1 MASPLVLVYNISGSG
16 FITLPIVNG
25 TITSINWGDGTT
37 NTSVSHNYGSTGTYT
52 VQILGTGIT
61 TFDYRTGTG
70 QGFLGQCTSF
80 GSIGLINAS
89 NMFYNCQNLTVAPVY
104 LPPSITNISSMFQ
117 NVFGFNG
124 DISGWNTSNVTNM
137 SNMFYGVSS
146 FNQDIGGWD
155 TSNVTNMTNMFV
167 GANSFNQY
175 IGGWNVS
182 NVTTMSGMLDGTA
195 LSTNNYNALL
205 NGWATQTVQPNVTL
219 GVAGLIYT
227 SAGAGGRDTLTSAPN
242 NWNITG
248 DTSALVFVYNIT
260 VSSFTLTLP
269 INTGSITSINW
280 GDGTTNTLK
289 THTYANSGTY
299 TVQILGNGIN
309 TFNYS
314 TGTGQEY
321 LTSCTDFGSFGL
333 VDASNM
339 FYNCSNLTAVPATL
353 SSIYIM
359 SGMFQNASRFN
370 GNISGWNTTNVT
382 DMNNMFNGATA
393 FNQNIGGWN
402 TTNVYNMINMFNG
415 ATSFN
420 QNIGGWI
427 ISNVRFMGAMLNGT
441 ALSTTNYDAL
451 LNGWAAQTVQP
462 NVQLGAEGLIYTY
475 RGLVGRNALT
485 RAPKNWTILGD
496 IYQPYPCFKEGSKI
510 LTDTGYIPIENL
522 KNGDMIKT
530 FKHGFKPIVM
540 IGKKVIY
547 NPAEKERIKEQLYK
561 CSKNKYPDIFEDL
574 VITGCHSILVENL
587 VTRKQIERIKEVAGD
602 TYFTDDKLRLPA
614 CVDDRASVYEVKG
627 DFTIYHIALE
637 NDDYYMNYGVYAN
650 GLLVETCSKRY
661 LKKLSKMELIE

>member
-1 MASPLVLVYNISGSG
+1 MASPLVLVYNITVSS
-16 FITLPIVNG
+16 FTLTLPINTG
-25 TITSINWGDGTT
+25 TITSIDWGDGTV
-37 NTSVSHNYGSTGTYT
+37 TSDQTISHTYTDPGTYT
-52 VQILGTGIT
+52 VLIIGTGIT
-61 TFDYRTGTG
+61 TFDYSTGTG
-70 QGFLGQCTSF
+70 QEFLSQCTSF
-80 GSIGLINAS
+80 GDIGLTNA
-89 NMFYNCQNLTVAPVY
+89 NKFFYNCQNLTVVPTD
-104 LPPSITNISSMFQ
+104 LPPSITNVSNMFYSC
-117 NVFGFNG
+117 FSFNG

-137 SNMFYGVSS
+137 TFMFIGAYS
-146 FNQDIGGWD
+146 FNQNIGGWN
-155 TSNVTNMTNMFV
+155 TSNVTNMTHMFI

-182 NVTTMSGMLDGTA
+182 NVTNMFRMLNGA
-195 LSTNNYNALL
+195 GLSINNYNALL
-205 NGWATQTVQPNVTL
+205 NGWAAQTVQPNVLLTAE
-219 GVAGLIYT
+219 GKIYTPAGLV
-227 SAGAGGRDTLTSAPN
+227 GRNILTSAPN
-242 NWNITG
+242 NWIITG
-248 DTSALVFVYNIT
+248 DIFRSPLELVYNIPAG
-260 VSSFTLTLP
+260 FTLTLP
-269 INTGSITSINW
+269 INTGTITSIEW
-280 GDGTTNTLK
+280 GDGTTNYNTVP
-289 THTYANSGTY
+289 HTYTDPGTY
-299 TVQILGNGIN
+299 TVLIIGTGI
-309 TFNYS
+309 TSFNYNNGS
-314 TGTGQEY
+314 GQGY
-321 LTSCTDFGSFGL
+321 LTQCTSFGEIGL

-339 FYNCSNLTAVPATL
+339 FRNCSNLTAVPATL
-353 SSIYIM
+353 PTASTITNM
-359 SGMFQNASRFN
+359 S
-370 GNISGWNTTNVT
+370 
-382 DMNNMFNGATA
+382 
-393 FNQNIGGWN
+393 
-402 TTNVYNMINMFNG
+402 NMFNG

-420 QNIGGWI
+420 QNIGGWN
-427 ISNVRFMGAMLNGT
+427 ISNVINMVSMMNGT

-462 NVQLGAEGLIYTY
+462 NVELGAEGLIYTY

-485 RAPKNWTILGD
+485 RAPKNWTIIGD

-510 LTDTGYIPIENL
+510 LTDTGYIPIEKL
-522 KNGDMIKT
+522 KKGDMIKT

-561 CSKNKYPDIFEDL
+561 CSKNKYPELTEDL